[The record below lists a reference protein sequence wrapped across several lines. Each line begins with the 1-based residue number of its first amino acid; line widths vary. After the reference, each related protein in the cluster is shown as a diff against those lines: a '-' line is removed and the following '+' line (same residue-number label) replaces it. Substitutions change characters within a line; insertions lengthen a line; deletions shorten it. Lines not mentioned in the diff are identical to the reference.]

1 MGLSPMPVFR
11 PRGWHYFFAM
21 LIWAIILTGIWVAV
35 SHARDWPGAWI
46 PYTSR
51 PQIEAQWAELQRIL
65 HTSDDKL
72 TPTERKWKRE
82 WTRGN

>member
-11 PRGWHYFFAM
+11 P
-21 LIWAIILTGIWVAV
+21 
-35 SHARDWPGAWI
+35 
-46 PYTSR
+46 